1 MAQDNDVARMAAAM
15 NTPGFKY
22 RSFGNEPVRVRPG
35 VAGTLAPQNA
45 TPAVEDQMQPSALL
59 LALDDASPA
68 MPQTSPPEPS
78 DAMAFDE
85 APASILAYDAF
96 PAAQT
101 ALPKLD
107 PTLPPLDQA
116 LPPLDLG
123 LPPLSGQAPAQEA
136 PAPLPEPPPAP
147 PLFSWPESSAAP
159 LPPTAA
165 PALLALAQPAG
176 SLPATGLNP
185 PDPAGGFRLLESIG
199 HQAEDGAPSR
209 AEAPASGTLARLR
222 RGAATADAGPPLSL
236 PGTGG
241 AWDLAAQAPIPAAA
255 QSHPSGLLPAAAVAV
270 PLSDVMRL
278 IAAGATPP
286 PSPFD
291 AFRAALGAQPGR

>member
-35 VAGTLAPQNA
+35 VAGTLAPQGTA
-45 TPAVEDQMQPSALL
+45 PAMEDQLQPSALL
-59 LALDDASPA
+59 LSLDDGPLA
-68 MPQTSPPEPS
+68 MPQASFPEPLHE
-78 DAMAFDE
+78 MAFDE

-101 ALPKLD
+101 ALPKVDLA
-107 PTLPPLDQA
+107 LPKLEPA
-116 LPPLDLG
+116 LPPFVAA
-123 LPPLSGQAPAQEA
+123 LPLLSGQALVQEA
-136 PAPLPEPPPAP
+136 AAALPEPPPAP
-147 PLFSWPESSAAP
+147 PLFSWPESFAAP

-165 PALLALAQPAG
+165 PAPLALAQPAG
-176 SLPATGLNP
+176 SLPTTRLNP
-185 PDPAGGFRLLESIG
+185 PDPVGGFRLLESIG

-222 RGAATADAGPPLSL
+222 RSAATADAGLPLS
-236 PGTGG
+236 PSGTDAG
-241 AWDLAAQAPIPAAA
+241 WDFAAQASIPAAA
-255 QSHPSGLLPAAAVAV
+255 QTHPSGLLPAAAVTV

>member
-35 VAGTLAPQNA
+35 LAGTMAPQSTA
-45 TPAVEDQMQPSALL
+45 PAMEDQLQPSVSLL
-59 LALDDASPA
+59 SLDDAPPA
-68 MPQTSPPEPS
+68 MPQASFQEPHHE
-78 DAMAFDE
+78 MAFDE

-107 PTLPPLDQA
+107 PALPELNPPPPPLVPA
-116 LPPLDLG
+116 LPL
-123 LPPLSGQAPAQEA
+123 LSGQALVQEA
-136 PAPLPEPPPAP
+136 AAALPEPPPAP
-147 PLFSWPESSAAP
+147 PLFSWPESFAAP
-159 LPPTAA
+159 LPPTAVPA
-165 PALLALAQPAG
+165 PLALAQPAS
-176 SLPATGLNP
+176 SLPTTRLNP
-185 PDPAGGFRLLESIG
+185 PDPVGGFRLLESIG
-199 HQAEDGAPSR
+199 HQAEDGAPLR
-209 AEAPASGTLARLR
+209 AEAPASGTLAKLR
-222 RGAATADAGPPLSL
+222 RSAATADAGLPLS
-236 PGTGG
+236 PSGTDAG
-241 AWDLAAQAPIPAAA
+241 WDFAAQASIPAAS
-255 QSHPSGLLPAAAVAV
+255 QTHPSGLLPAAAVTV